1 MTQPVD
7 HSSDLRS
14 LIFGILA
21 DARALLSTE
30 LQLARRE
37 LSDSA
42 AKAGSGLV
50 LFGFAALVALV
61 GLSAL
66 AVAAVLGVA
75 ALGVAYH
82 WAALSVAIACLVLAL
97 LFALIGRSRLS
108 TAALA
113 PRRTLNQVKSD
124 IDAVKEMARA

>member
-14 LIFGILA
+14 LIVSILA
-21 DARALLSTE
+21 DARALLRAE

-42 AKAGSGLV
+42 AKAGSGLM
-50 LFGFAALVALV
+50 LFGFAVLVALV

-108 TAALA
+108 TAVLA

>member
-1 MTQPVD
+1 MTQPTQPT
-7 HSSDLRS
+7 SDLRS
-14 LIFGILA
+14 LIAGILA
-21 DARALLSTE
+21 EARALLHTE
-30 LQLARRE
+30 LQLAQRE

-42 AKAGSGLV
+42 ARAGSGLV
-50 LFGFAALVALV
+50 LFGLAAVVALV
-61 GLSAL
+61 GLNAL

-75 ALGVAYH
+75 ALGLAYH
-82 WAALSVAIACLVLAL
+82 WAALIVAIACLALAL
-97 LFALIGRSRLS
+97 AFVLIGKSRLS

>member
-1 MTQPVD
+1 MTQPTQPT
-7 HSSDLRS
+7 SDLRS
-14 LIFGILA
+14 LIAGILA
-21 DARALLSTE
+21 EARALLHTE
-30 LQLARRE
+30 LQLAQRE

-42 AKAGSGLV
+42 ARAGSGLV
-50 LFGFAALVALV
+50 LFGLAAVVALV
-61 GLSAL
+61 GLNAL

-75 ALGVAYH
+75 ALGLAYH
-82 WAALSVAIACLVLAL
+82 WAALIVAIACLALGLA
-97 LFALIGRSRLS
+97 FVLIGKSRLS

>member
-1 MTQPVD
+1 MTQPTPPT
-7 HSSDLRS
+7 SDLRS
-14 LIFGILA
+14 LIAGILA
-21 DARALLSTE
+21 EARALLHTE
-30 LQLARRE
+30 LQLAQRE

-42 AKAGSGLV
+42 ARAGSGLV
-50 LFGFAALVALV
+50 LFGLAAVVALV
-61 GLSAL
+61 GLNAL

-75 ALGVAYH
+75 ALGLAYH
-82 WAALSVAIACLVLAL
+82 WAALIVAIACLALAL
-97 LFALIGRSRLS
+97 AFVLIGKSRLS